1 MTSKLTYWGTI
12 GVAAASVAAA
22 GPAYA
27 AGTTA
32 GTSITNTAT
41 VDYQVSGVAQG
52 QQSAS
57 NSFTVDRKINLLVEE
72 VGTVTTNVVPGQN
85 NAVTTFQ
92 LTNSSNEVLDFV
104 LTASQITG
112 GTAAHGGTDTFDA
125 TIVGIYRDNTTS
137 GTVGSWDAGDT
148 LVTFIDELAVDTPI
162 RLFVV
167 ANIPKTVDNPAV
179 VNNAVAGVQLRA
191 TAREGGATGS
201 TPGAAIT
208 QTTGANT
215 AGKDTVFAD
224 ATGVNDGPRD
234 ASHSAADDY
243 TVQTA
248 TLAVTKSSRVI
259 SDPIN
264 VTSNPKLIPGAVV
277 EYCIAVANTGSA
289 DATSVAISD
298 PVPGQ
303 LTFLGTGQTYSL
315 SNGPI
320 ALNGTVS
327 GGTCNSDGAAGGSI
341 AGSTVSGTL
350 ATVAA
355 GATRTLVFRATV
367 N

>member
-1 MTSKLTYWGTI
+1 MTSKLTYI
-12 GVAAASVAAA
+12 GIIGLAAFSSVAAA
-22 GPAYA
+22 PAFA

-32 GTSITNTAT
+32 GTTITNTAT
-41 VDYQVSGVAQG
+41 VDFQVGGVSQV

-57 NSFTVDRKINLLVEE
+57 NNFVVDRKINLLVEE
-72 VGTVTTNVVPGQN
+72 VGTVTTNVVPGQA

-92 LTNSSNEVLDFV
+92 LTNSSNEVLDFA
-104 LTASQITG
+104 LTATQIVG
-112 GTAAHGGTDTFDA
+112 GTAAHGGTDTFNA
-125 TIVGIYRDNTTS
+125 SNVRVYRDNTAT

-148 LVTFIDELAVDTPI
+148 LVTYIDELVTDTAI

-167 ANIPKTVDNPAV
+167 ADIPTGLA
-179 VNNAVAGVQLRA
+179 NNAVAGVSLRA
-191 TAREGGATGS
+191 TAREGGLAGTQG
-201 TPGAAIT
+201 GAIT
-208 QTTGANT
+208 ETTGANT

-224 ATGVNDGPRD
+224 IAGVAGDIARD
-234 ASHSAADDY
+234 ASHSDDDDY

-248 TLAVTKSSRVI
+248 TLAVTKTSRVI
-259 SDPIN
+259 SDPFN
-264 VTSNPKLIPGAVV
+264 NTSNPKLIPGAVV

-289 DATSVAISD
+289 DATSVLIND

-303 LTFLGTGQTYSL
+303 LTFNAGTIL
-315 SNGPI
+315 
-320 ALNGTVS
+320 LNGTVT
-327 GGTCNSDGAAGGSI
+327 GGTCNADGAAGGSY
-341 AGSTVSGTL
+341 AAPNVSGTI